1 MERRKKRGG
10 GGEGGDR
17 EVQVGEGGETDEA
30 AGKLKEHHCL
40 LLSALLIPVIL
51 FDGIRFI
58 NN

>member
-1 MERRKKRGG
+1 MNKRGG

-17 EVQVGEGGETDEA
+17 EVWVGEGGEKDKA

-40 LLSALLIPVIL
+40 LFSALLIPVIL

>member
-1 MERRKKRGG
+1 MNKRGG
-10 GGEGGDR
+10 GGEGGNR
-17 EVQVGEGGETDEA
+17 EVRVGEGGEKDKA
-30 AGKLKEHHCL
+30 VGKLKEHHCL

>member
-1 MERRKKRGG
+1 MEVGRH
-10 GGEGGDR
+10 R
-17 EVQVGEGGETDEA
+17 EVRGGEGGETDEG
-30 AGKLKEHHCL
+30 AGKLKEHHC